1 MRNTHRLASTDAP
14 RWQRHP
20 HSQHELIHL
29 VAVARRFVDGHLGAV
44 TQQKRAQP
52 RAGHPG
58 TTQEA
63 SQRRKRRRR
72 EFGQA
77 SGATPR
83 DPSSPS
89 KSGAARRH
97 YFRDPVLWC
106 PVRVF
111 IFAPFVSSLLSRSRF
126 PRCPARVLPVV
137 LFAFSLLSRFAFPCC
152 PVRVCLSTLSVG
164 LETSLARWC
173 PPTVDGINLVAP
185 SPPKRLQF
193 LLCASISESHPAPLP
208 PNFKVVSQS
217 SARLWD
223 RATI

>member
-1 MRNTHRLASTDAP
+1 MRGTRGPHRKRGSEGSGVAENLARPAARHHVTPAP
-14 RWQRHP
+14 PQNRGP
-20 HSQHELIHL
+20 P
-29 VAVARRFVDGHLGAV
+29 D
-44 TQQKRAQP
+44 
-52 RAGHPG
+52 G
-58 TTQEA
+58 TT
-63 SQRRKRRRR
+63 
-72 EFGQA
+72 FG
-77 SGATPR
+77 TPF
-83 DPSSPS
+83 
-89 KSGAARRH
+89 
-97 YFRDPVLWC
+97 YC

-173 PPTVDGINLVAP
+173 PPTVDGITLVAP

-208 PNFKVVSQS
+208 PHFKVVSPS